1 MSESSKGPIFGLF
14 WFGLPSQRY
23 SVRVPKSHG
32 EVEIK
37 AVAVCPPQVYLEI
50 CYCYFSVLS
59 NFFLIYE
66 LRGAHT

>member
-1 MSESSKGPIFGLF
+1 MSESSKGPIFGLV

-37 AVAVCPPQVYLEI
+37 AAAVCPPP
-50 CYCYFSVLS
+50 SLS
-59 NFFLIYE
+59 KDLLLLFFCSF
-66 LRGAHT
+66 